1 VTRAALLLLALAI
14 GCGAPEAGPP
24 RELSELALRDSTYF
38 APETDL
44 PYSGRVTSTFVLH
57 PDRTQVEGKMLDG
70 QWHGELRIYHRDG
83 RVRYEGRL
91 EHGVRCG
98 VWTENTDPRPASNLY
113 EELVTEIESMG
124 IYPPCSDERG
134 K

>member
-1 VTRAALLLLALAI
+1 VTRAALLLAALAL
-14 GCGAPEAGPP
+14 GCSSGPEAGPP
-24 RELSELALRDSTYF
+24 RELRELGLRDSTYF

-44 PYSGRVTSTFVLH
+44 PYTGRVTSTFVLH
-57 PDRTQVEGKMLDG
+57 PDRIQVEGEMLDG
-70 QWHGELRIYHRDG
+70 SWHGELRIYHRDG

-91 EHGVRCG
+91 ERGVRCG

-124 IYPPCSDERG
+124 IYPPCSD
-134 K
+134 